1 MILVIGGHSSGKMN
15 FVKENLN
22 CNFENDN
29 VINNVNAI
37 AEEMFEAGMDY
48 ETAANLIYGKCCDKI
63 VLTDEIGNG
72 IVPMDASKRD
82 FREWMG
88 RVQIILAKKSDDVYR
103 VICGMGQKIK

>member
-1 MILVIGGHSSGKMN
+1 MILVIGGHSSGKMD
-15 FVKENLN
+15 FVKEYLN
-22 CNFENDN
+22 YNFEKDN
-29 VINNVNAI
+29 VINDINVL
-37 AEEMFEAGMDY
+37 AEEMFESGMDY
-48 ETAANLIYGKCCDKI
+48 ETAANNIYARCRVKI

-88 RVQIILAKKSDDVYR
+88 RLQIILAKKSDEVYR